1 MENFDFQIYDLET
14 SIGRYAKAL
23 SKPMVFLRAYGWN
36 NSTDTVKINASMDL
50 YKEIIPLDVWTS
62 MHTGEFNV
70 IELDNLSDDPTTGY
84 TIDDVM
90 DFLEEAFPPN
100 QASVEK
106 EVYVFYAVYN
116 ALGQVI
122 LSNE

>member
-1 MENFDFQIYDLET
+1 
-14 SIGRYAKAL
+14 
-23 SKPMVFLRAYGWN
+23 MVFLRAYGWN

-70 IELDNLSDDPTTGY
+70 IELDNLSDDSTTGY

-116 ALGQVI
+116 ASGQVI